1 MVASYPRGFLA
12 GFLRPILMMLHHPEW
27 LALLPVLLLAGWAL
41 PRLGIFKPLR
51 LLLLAL
57 MTLVLAEPQWQRWQ
71 AGIDLWV
78 LLDASASAEEP
89 MAKGLP
95 EWEKLLEKHRGPN
108 DRLFY
113 LNYATEVMRRG
124 AEGAELYERN
134 RHSTQTGLAITQAL
148 TLAQKEGQ
156 DRPARVLAFTD
167 GYATEPLTDIAEKLT
182 RQGVEL
188 DYRLVRDAELT
199 DYRVTSLQVPT
210 RSQLGEPFMIEV
222 EVKGTRDGK
231 VPLSILRDGQELK
244 RTEVEVQLGTG
255 RLRFTDRLGRAG
267 VAHYQAILQPET
279 DAHPGNNRHEAMI
292 EIAGGPRV
300 LLLTSYLE
308 DPVAATLQR
317 QGFMVETI
325 TELRGLRAGQ
335 LSGVKCV
342 ILNDVPAFEMPADFL
357 RALDFYVREQG
368 GSLLMAGGKK
378 SFAAGGYFESA
389 IDPLLPVSMEM
400 KQEYRKLM
408 VAMAIVMDRSG
419 SMGMTVANGF
429 TKMQLA
435 DEGAGNAIRYL
446 GSQDLLTVFAVD
458 SRAHEMVPLQQVG
471 PNRSKMEDAV
481 RRIESTGGGIY
492 VYEGL
497 KTAWDK
503 LKKAP
508 AGQRHIILFSDAA
521 DSEEPGN
528 YKELLDEILAA
539 SGTVSVIA
547 LGNRGDVDAALLED
561 IAKRGKGRLFFTDKA
576 EELPSI
582 FSQETVAVAR
592 SAFITDPV
600 KTQGAGAW
608 FEISGQ
614 KLDWLPEVD
623 GYNLSYLRDWA
634 SQALITQDEYSAPL
648 VAFGQRGIGRTAAV
662 SFALGGEHSAK
673 VRAWSNYGDFLQTL
687 VRWLMGER
695 LPPGIGL
702 KHRWEG
708 HQLTLDLMH
717 DSEWESKLQAKPPRI
732 LMAHGRDAS
741 GAHELAWER
750 LSPGHYQASVRL
762 TEGEMVRGAVQ
773 LGGSA
778 MSFGPT
784 LLGSSTEWSFDETRT
799 DELRRT
805 SQASGG
811 RELLD
816 LRQAW
821 RSPTIRRFTDVQ
833 PLLLLT
839 VLGILLIEA
848 LLTRTGWR
856 TPKWAWAGWQKRLAT
871 GPSQATQAHQMRL
884 RKQPAKLQEETQP
897 RETLASSIQEQ
908 TPNRDSRFARAK
920 KR

>member
-1 MVASYPRGFLA
+1 MS
-12 GFLRPILMMLHHPEW
+12 LRHPEW
-27 LALLPVLLLAGWAL
+27 LALLPILLLAGWMV
-41 PRLGIFKPLR
+41 PRLGVWKPLR
-51 LLLLAL
+51 VLLLAL
-57 MTLVLAEPQWQRWQ
+57 ITLALAEPQWRRLQD
-71 AGIDLWV
+71 GIDLWV
-78 LLDASASAEEP
+78 LLDSSVSAEEP

-95 EWEKLLEKHRGPN
+95 EWEKLLEKHRGTN
-108 DRLFY
+108 DRVFY
-113 LNYATEVMRRG
+113 LNYAGEVMRRG

-134 RHSTQTGLAITQAL
+134 RHSTQTAMAITQAM
-148 TLAQKEGQ
+148 TLAQKEGK

-167 GYATEPLTDIAEKLT
+167 GYATEPLTGIAEKLT
-182 RQGVEL
+182 RQGMEL
-188 DYRLVRDAELT
+188 DYRLVRDPEPT
-199 DYRVTSLQVPT
+199 DFRVASLEMPS

-231 VPLSILRDGQELK
+231 VPLTIVRDGKELK
-244 RTEVEVQLGTG
+244 SADVEVHLGSG
-255 RLRFTDRLGRAG
+255 RLRFTDRLITAG
-267 VAHYQAILQPET
+267 VAHYEAMIQPQT

-300 LLLTSYLE
+300 LLLTSYLD
-308 DPVAATLQR
+308 DPVAPTLQR
-317 QGFMVETI
+317 QGFTVETV
-325 TELRGLRAGQ
+325 TDTRNLRAGQ
-335 LSGVKCV
+335 LAGVKCV
-342 ILNDVPAFEMPADFL
+342 ILNNVPAFELPSDFL
-357 RALDFYVREQG
+357 RGLDFYVREQG

-400 KQEYRKLM
+400 KQEHRKLV

-435 DEGAGNAIRYL
+435 DEGAGNAIRFL

-458 SRAHEMVPLQQVG
+458 SSAHEMVPLQQVG
-471 PNRSKMEDAV
+471 PNRQKMESAV

-492 VYEGL
+492 VYQGL
-497 KTAWDK
+497 KAAWDQ
-503 LKKAP
+503 LKTAP

-521 DSEEPGN
+521 DSEEPGD
-528 YKELLDEILAA
+528 YKRLIDDILKGN
-539 SGTVSVIA
+539 GTISVIA
-547 LGNRGDVDAALLED
+547 LGQRSDVDAWLLED

-600 KTQGAGAW
+600 KTQGAGGW
-608 FEISGQ
+608 FEISSQ
-614 KLDWLPEVD
+614 TLEWMPEAD

-634 SQALITQDEYSAPL
+634 TQGLITKDEYLAPL

-673 VRAWSNYGDFLQTL
+673 IRAWPKYGDFLQTL
-687 VRWLMGER
+687 VRWLMGEQ

-702 KHRWEG
+702 KHHLAGR
-708 HQLTLDLMH
+708 QLTIDLMH
-717 DSEWESKLQAKPPRI
+717 DAEWEPKLQAKPPRI
-732 LMAHGRDAS
+732 LMAHGNDAKN
-741 GAHELAWER
+741 GHELAWER
-750 LSPGHYQASVRL
+750 LSPGHYQASVTL

-778 MSFGPT
+778 ISFGPT
-784 LLGSSTEWSFDETRT
+784 LLGSSTEWAFDESRT
-799 DELRRT
+799 HDLRLT
-805 SQASGG
+805 SAASGG

-816 LRQAW
+816 LSQAW
-821 RSPTIRRFTDVQ
+821 RSPKITRFAEMQ
-833 PLLLLT
+833 PLLLFGAL
-839 VLGILLIEA
+839 LLMLIEA

-856 TPKWAWAGWQKRLAT
+856 MPEWAFAGWKKQGQQKPVVAVQKHQERLQGRPVETKPAPAEPT
-871 GPSQATQAHQMRL
+871 TIPEPSPVSQADRQ
-884 RKQPAKLQEETQP
+884 
-897 RETLASSIQEQ
+897 
-908 TPNRDSRFARAK
+908 SRFAKAK
-920 KR
+920 KRS

>member
-1 MVASYPRGFLA
+1 MTLQ
-12 GFLRPILMMLHHPEW
+12 HPEW
-27 LALLPVLLLAGWAL
+27 LALLPMLLIAGWML
-41 PRLGIFKPLR
+41 PRLGVFKPLR
-51 LLLLAL
+51 VVLLAL
-57 MTLVLAEPQWQRWQ
+57 ITLALAKPQWRRLQD
-71 AGIDLWV
+71 GIDLWV
-78 LLDASASAEEP
+78 LLDGSVSAEEP

-95 EWEKLLEKHRGPN
+95 EWEKLLEKHRGLN

-113 LNYATEVMRRG
+113 LSYATEVLRRG
-124 AEGAELYERN
+124 TEGAELYERN

-156 DRPARVLAFTD
+156 DRPARLLAFTD
-167 GYATEPLTDIAEKLT
+167 GYATEPLTGVAEKLT

-188 DYRLVRDAELT
+188 DYRLVRDAEPT
-199 DYRVTSLQVPT
+199 DFRVASLQMPT

-231 VPLSILRDGQELK
+231 LPLIILRDGQELK
-244 RTEVEVQLGTG
+244 RMEVQVEFGTG

-267 VAHYQAILQPET
+267 VVHYEAMIQPET

-300 LLLTSYLE
+300 LLLTSYVD
-308 DPVAATLQR
+308 DPVALTLQR
-317 QGFMVETI
+317 QGFTVETV

-342 ILNDVPAFEMPADFL
+342 ILNNVPAFEMRADFL

-389 IDPLLPVSMEM
+389 IDPLLPVSMEL

-419 SMGMTVANGF
+419 SMGSTVANGF

-435 DEGAGNAIRYL
+435 DEGAGNAIRFL

-458 SRAHEMVPLQQVG
+458 SGAHEMVSLQQVG
-471 PNRSKMEDAV
+471 PNRSKMENAV
-481 RRIESTGGGIY
+481 RRIESSGGGIY

-497 KTAWDK
+497 KAAWDEIK
-503 LKKAP
+503 NAP

-521 DSEEPGN
+521 DSEEPGD
-528 YKELLDEILAA
+528 YKRLIDEILAG

-547 LGNRGDVDAALLED
+547 LGTRSDVDAALLED
-561 IAKRGKGRLFFTDKA
+561 IARRGKGRIFFTEKA
-576 EELPSI
+576 EELPSL
-582 FSQETVAVAR
+582 FSQETVVVAR

-600 KTQGAGAW
+600 KTQGAGSW

-634 SQALITQDEYSAPL
+634 SQALITQDEFSAPL
-648 VAFGQRGIGRTAAV
+648 VAFGHRGIGRTAAV

-673 VRAWSNYGDFLQTL
+673 VRAWPNYGDFLQTL
-687 VRWLMGER
+687 VRWLMGEQ

-702 KHRWEG
+702 KHHLEG
-708 HQLTLDLMH
+708 RQLVIDLMH
-717 DSEWESKLQAKPPRI
+717 DSEWEAKLQAKQPRI
-732 LMAHGRDAS
+732 LMAYGSDAS
-741 GAHELAWER
+741 QTHELAWER
-750 LSPGHYQASVRL
+750 LSPGHYQASMML
-762 TEGEMVRGAVQ
+762 KEGEMARGAVQ
-773 LGGSA
+773 LGGAA

-784 LLGSSTEWSFDETRT
+784 MLGSNTEWSFDETRT
-799 DELRRT
+799 DELRRA
-805 SQASGG
+805 SQTSGG

-816 LRQAW
+816 LSQAW
-821 RSPTIRRFTDVQ
+821 RSPKINRFNDLQ
-833 PLLLLT
+833 PLLLFA
-839 VLGILLIEA
+839 VFGIMLIEA

-856 TPKWAWAGWQKRLAT
+856 MPEWAWAGWRKRNHVRPIAATLEHQKRLLST
-871 GPSQATQAHQMRL
+871 P
-884 RKQPAKLQEETQP
+884 PE
-897 RETLASSIQEQ
+897 ASKSIQRAESPVAPMLEQ
-908 TPNRDSRFARAK
+908 TTSRESRFTRAK